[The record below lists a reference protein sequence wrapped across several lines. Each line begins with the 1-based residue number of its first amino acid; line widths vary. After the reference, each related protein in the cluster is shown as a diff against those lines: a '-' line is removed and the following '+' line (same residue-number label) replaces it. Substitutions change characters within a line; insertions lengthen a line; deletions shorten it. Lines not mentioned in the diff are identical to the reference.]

1 MLRRSPP
8 KKDASPRGLAKN
20 NKVTP
25 PEYLNRPLYT
35 QFQLPKGPK
44 RYPEVP
50 NRVRIVK
57 NLLEQSLNIVVGF
70 EIFEIAQKTKK
81 LPLQSN

>member
-1 MLRRSPP
+1 M
-8 KKDASPRGLAKN
+8 
-20 NKVTP
+20 
-25 PEYLNRPLYT
+25 

-50 NRVRIVK
+50 NRVSIVK

-70 EIFEIAQKTKK
+70 EILEMAQKTKK

>member
-8 KKDASPRGLAKN
+8 KKDASPRGLSKN

-25 PEYLNRPLYT
+25 PEYLNRFL
-35 QFQLPKGPK
+35 QAQLQLPMGPK
-44 RYPEVP
+44 WYPEVP
-50 NRVRIVK
+50 NRVSIVK

-70 EIFEIAQKTKK
+70 EIFEIVQKTKIY
-81 LPLQSN
+81 